1 MSKKQSWFGWLVWL
15 IGAGTAFGQLPTTA
29 VPVGETLRTAQTP
42 PTGYVQPGTVQPGYF
57 LFPIMPGEAN
67 SLSGGMGDLRAN
79 HFHAGLDIRT
89 GGREGLA
96 VHAAADGYVSRIAVF
111 TGGYGNVI
119 FIKHPNG
126 LTTVYGHLKTLND
139 TLGTYLRG
147 QQYAR
152 KTFEIDLRPE
162 PGQFPVKQGD
172 VIAASGNTGGSGG
185 PHLHFEVR
193 DAKDNLI
200 NPLLYGFSEL
210 RDEIPPY
217 FERIALKTMTPTSRI
232 NGEYQRVSYVPVRRS
247 DGTYTITKPIT
258 ASGLVGLEVLAYDK
272 TSGSPYRNGIS
283 CLEIRLDGHEVF
295 AYNMNSFPNE
305 QTRFMNVHENYEVE
319 QMTGQRYHR
328 GYIADGNILNLYKL
342 QSNAA
347 YRGRLPLL
355 DGQPHEVTLTL
366 YDAFDHAARLTFT
379 LLPETATTTATQT
392 DSIIGQ
398 LAGYESELDT
408 DQTSTSPILKAPTVA
423 TSATGAPTATITTD
437 ENVLKLTVRNVSLT
451 DPPVA
456 KLFTGRTV
464 TEQPVSYTRTNQAIY
479 LIDLRRTMPD
489 SVQFNRGVVRTN
501 FKKRIIPGR
510 AEVLVDGNARLEFKS
525 KTLFDTL
532 HLAIRPLPGGG
543 LEINQPTIPLNDYLT
558 VQYAPNYPIAI
569 DTMRTKAY
577 WTSGGRESFLG
588 GTWAKGR
595 IEFKTRSLG
604 QFRLLTDANPPTVE
618 ILSATPK
625 GISAKIR
632 DDLSG
637 IAQFRALVNG
647 EWVLMQYDYKRALL
661 WSDKLDPDVPF
672 ETGSEVIVQVKDRS
686 GNIGS
691 DSTTIEE
698 PRPVVRRKT
707 TPKRKKRR

>member
-1 MSKKQSWFGWLVWL
+1 M
-15 IGAGTAFGQLPTTA
+15 
-29 VPVGETLRTAQTP
+29 
-42 PTGYVQPGTVQPGYF
+42 
-57 LFPIMPGEAN
+57 FPIMPGGAN
-67 SLSGGMGDLRAN
+67 SLSGGLGDLRAN

-89 GGREGLA
+89 GGREGLD

-111 TGGYGNVI
+111 TGGYGNVV

-126 LTTVYGHLKTLND
+126 LTTVYGHLKTLKD
-139 TLGTYLRG
+139 TLGTFLRE
-147 QQYAR
+147 QQYAK

-210 RDEIPPY
+210 RDDVPPY
-217 FERIALKTMTPTSRI
+217 FERIALKTMTPTSRV
-232 NGEYQRVSYVPVRRS
+232 NGEYQRVTYAPVRRA
-247 DGTYTITKPIT
+247 DGSYAITQPIT
-258 ASGLVGLEVLAYDK
+258 ASGLIGLEVLGYDK
-272 TSGSPYRNGIS
+272 TSGSPYRNGIN
-283 CLEIRLDGHEVF
+283 CLEIKLDGREVF

-305 QTRFMNVHENYEVE
+305 HTRFMNIHENYEVE

-328 GYIADGNILNLYKL
+328 GYIADGNLLNLYKL

-355 DGQPHEVTLTL
+355 DGKPHEITLTL
-366 YDAFDHAARLTFT
+366 YDAYEHSAQLTFT
-379 LLPETATTTATQT
+379 ILPEVATTNPARSDSMSAQMIT
-392 DSIIGQ
+392 DNTEED
-398 LAGYESELDT
+398 ESGDEV
-408 DQTSTSPILKAPTVA
+408 PTGV
-423 TSATGAPTATITTD
+423 PTATITTD
-437 ENVLKLTVRNVSLT
+437 ENVLKLTVRNVST
-451 DPPVA
+451 TNPPVA
-456 KLFTGRTV
+456 KLFTGRSSTDM
-464 TEQPVSYTRTNQAIY
+464 PASYTRNNQAIY
-479 LIDLRRTMPD
+479 LIDLRQSLPD
-489 SVQFNRGVVRTN
+489 SVQFGRGVIRTN
-501 FKKRIIPGR
+501 YKKRVIPGR
-510 AEVLVDGNARLEFKS
+510 SEVIVDGNARLAFS
-525 KTLFDTL
+525 PKTLFDTL
-532 HLAIRPLPGGG
+532 HLAVRAVPGGG

-558 VQYAPNYPIAI
+558 VQYKPNYPIAI

-588 GTWAKGR
+588 GKWDNGH

-604 QFRLLTDANPPTVE
+604 RFQLLTDTNPPAVE
-618 ILSATPK
+618 ILAATPK

-661 WSDKLDPDVPF
+661 WSDKLNPDEPF
-672 ETGSEVIVQVKDRS
+672 EAGAEVIVQVKDRS

-691 DSTTIEE
+691 DSATIAE
-698 PRPVVRRKT
+698 PRPVVRRNT
-707 TPKRKKRR
+707 STKRRRR